1 MRVFVLGATG
11 SIGSAVTDEL
21 LAHGHTVIA
30 LARSDASRCA
40 LDAES
45 VETIG
50 GDIRDPDPWSGV
62 VRDVDAIIHLA
73 ATFGD
78 DMGTVDRRLLTSII
92 ARAEQ
97 GRRETRLIYTGGC
110 WLYGATGNSVAT
122 EHTELNP
129 IPAFAW
135 MVENVR
141 LAFAAKNL
149 STTLLHPAM
158 VYERD
163 GGVLSRFLNSA
174 REVGAVEIW
183 GSADTRWPVVHRRDV
198 ASAYRLALENTLPA
212 DTYNVAAETGVRV
225 GDIAAAIHKRLEL
238 SGPPVIRP
246 VADAIAEHG
255 AWAAGPALDQQM
267 SGQRFMQDAGWHP
280 AYANI
285 LEEIA

>member
-21 LAHGHTVIA
+21 LAHGHTVCA
-30 LARSDASRCA
+30 LARSDASRRA
-40 LDAES
+40 LEAKS
-45 VETIG
+45 VEAIA

-62 VRDVDAIIHLA
+62 VNDVDAIVHLA

-78 DMGTVDRRLLTSII
+78 DMGTVDRRLLTAII

-97 GRRETRLIYTGGC
+97 GARNIRLLYTGGC
-110 WLYGATGNSVAT
+110 WLYGATGNKVAT
-122 EHTELNP
+122 EQTEFDP

-135 MVENVR
+135 MVENAQ
-141 LAFAAKNL
+141 LAFAAKTL

-174 REVGAVEIW
+174 RESGAVEMW
-183 GSADTRWPVVHRRDV
+183 ESADTRWPVVHRKDV
-198 ASAYRLALENTLPA
+198 ASAYRIALENTLPA
-212 DTYNVAAETGVRV
+212 DTYNVAAEPCVRV
-225 GDIAAAIHKRLEL
+225 GDIASAIHRRLGL
-238 SGPPVIRP
+238 TVPPVVRP

-267 SGQRFMQDAGWHP
+267 SGQRFMQDSGWSP
-280 AYANI
+280 AYPSI
-285 LEEIA
+285 LKEIA